1 MSSAEMGAPAP
12 VCVWY
17 LDGVADDTDAR
28 RYVLSPF
35 PFQVGRDHRCAL
47 WLPHKSISKQHAE
60 FTLENGRLTLRDLGS
75 TNGTFINAER
85 LHEASTVEAGDLVH
99 FANVG
104 FRVAAWRHEER
115 RDTVALG
122 PLQSALELEIK
133 ERRRA
138 EEALWNAEAMWRAL
152 VDAALDGIL
161 LCDITGRIQSFNRAA
176 ERLFG
181 YPASEVQ
188 GRNVSMLLP
197 SDDGERGAETDD
209 LLQATVA
216 TAGGRDAL
224 ARRKDG
230 TTFPIHVTASE
241 VWLAD
246 RRMLAAIVR
255 DVSDE
260 KVAAESLRLAK
271 RAAEQASQAKSEFL
285 ANMSHEI
292 RTPMSAIL
300 GYADLLLAEEGIDR
314 APPHRVEAFRT
325 IQRNGEHLLQ
335 VINDILDLS
344 KVEAGKFALELIR
357 CSPSEL
363 LIDVQRIVKQPAEVK
378 NLPFN
383 IEFHGD
389 VPETIETD
397 PMRLRQVLVNLIGNA
412 IKFTVSGAV
421 TLGVRLVEG
430 ESDNPRMEFSVAD
443 TGIGM
448 TPEQVGR
455 LFQPF
460 SQADASTSR
469 RFGGTGL
476 GLTICKRILDQLGGE
491 ILVESEYGKGS
502 TFRAIVPIG
511 RLADVRKAPLTWQ
524 PQRTIRETWTK
535 DEPLSGLD
543 CRILLAEDGP
553 DNQRLLTFVLTKAG
567 ALVTLAENGQVAV
580 DLVLESLQR
589 PRRRQSDRPFDVIL
603 MDMQMPVLDGYQA
616 TRRLRAEGCT
626 TPIIALTAH
635 AMQGDREHCLAAGC
649 DDYLTKPINRH
660 TLCSAIRKHLP
671 AHGSPLPE
679 ETGREETTV

>member
-1 MSSAEMGAPAP
+1 
-12 VCVWY
+12 
-17 LDGVADDTDAR
+17 
-28 RYVLSPF
+28 
-35 PFQVGRDHRCAL
+35 
-47 WLPHKSISKQHAE
+47 
-60 FTLENGRLTLRDLGS
+60 
-75 TNGTFINAER
+75 
-85 LHEASTVEAGDLVH
+85 
-99 FANVG
+99 
-104 FRVAAWRHEER
+104 
-115 RDTVALG
+115 
-122 PLQSALELEIK
+122 
-133 ERRRA
+133 
-138 EEALWNAEAMWRAL
+138 
-152 VDAALDGIL
+152 
-161 LCDITGRIQSFNRAA
+161 
-176 ERLFG
+176 
-181 YPASEVQ
+181 
-188 GRNVSMLLP
+188 
-197 SDDGERGAETDD
+197 
-209 LLQATVA
+209 
-216 TAGGRDAL
+216 
-224 ARRKDG
+224 
-230 TTFPIHVTASE
+230 
-241 VWLAD
+241 
-246 RRMLAAIVR
+246 
-255 DVSDE
+255 
-260 KVAAESLRLAK
+260 
-271 RAAEQASQAKSEFL
+271 
-285 ANMSHEI
+285 
-292 RTPMSAIL
+292 MSAIL

-314 APPHRVEAFRT
+314 APAHRVEAFRT

-357 CSPSEL
+357 CSPGEL
-363 LIDVQRIVKQPAEVK
+363 LIDVQRIVKQPAEAK
-378 NLPFN
+378 NLPFK

-389 VPETIETD
+389 MPETVETD

-412 IKFTVSGAV
+412 IKFTESGSV
-421 TLGVRLVEG
+421 TVGVRLVEG
-430 ESDNPRMEFSVAD
+430 ESDNPRMEFSVVD

-511 RLADVRKAPLTWQ
+511 RLSGVRRSPLAWQ

-535 DEPLSGLD
+535 DEPHSGLD

-580 DLVLESLQR
+580 DLVLESMQQ
-589 PRRRQSDRPFDVIL
+589 PRRRQNDRPFDVIL

-660 TLCSAIRKHLP
+660 TLCAAIRKYLP
-671 AHGSPLPE
+671 AQCISLAPQE
-679 ETGREETTV
+679 ETSSRPA